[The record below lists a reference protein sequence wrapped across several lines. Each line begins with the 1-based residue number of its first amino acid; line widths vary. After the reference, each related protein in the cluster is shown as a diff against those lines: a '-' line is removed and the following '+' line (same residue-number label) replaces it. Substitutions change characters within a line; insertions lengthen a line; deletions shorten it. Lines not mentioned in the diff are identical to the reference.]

1 MRNIIAWFRINILF
15 KNDEL
20 KYWTD
25 LNEND

>member
-1 MRNIIAWFRINILF
+1 MRNLINWFRANVLF

-20 KYWTD
+20 KHFTD